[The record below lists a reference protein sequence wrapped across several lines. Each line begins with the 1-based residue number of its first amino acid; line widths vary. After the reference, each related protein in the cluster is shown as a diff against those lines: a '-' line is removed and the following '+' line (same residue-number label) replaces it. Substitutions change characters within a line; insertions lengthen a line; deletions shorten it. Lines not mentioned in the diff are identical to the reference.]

1 MMMRRALILGLG
13 VAMVAG
19 ACNRIDIR
27 SPIQRGSGAETRL
40 PHQASLR
47 AERDGQLTVTVR
59 AEGAGL
65 AEVRESARYPV
76 TRHCIDRHGASA
88 ADWEVDPA
96 TGDWAF
102 ARDSAGNMV
111 LRTRCRT

>member
-1 MMMRRALILGLG
+1 MTRALILMLG
-13 VAMVAG
+13 VSMLAT

-27 SPIQRGSGAETRL
+27 SPIQRGTGAETRL
-40 PHQASLR
+40 PYQASLR
-47 AERDGQLTVTVR
+47 ADRDGQLTVTVR
-59 AEGAGL
+59 AAGAGL

-76 TRHCIDRHGASA
+76 TRRCIERHGASA

-102 ARDSAGNMV
+102 ARDSAGSMV
-111 LRTRCRT
+111 LRARCRT